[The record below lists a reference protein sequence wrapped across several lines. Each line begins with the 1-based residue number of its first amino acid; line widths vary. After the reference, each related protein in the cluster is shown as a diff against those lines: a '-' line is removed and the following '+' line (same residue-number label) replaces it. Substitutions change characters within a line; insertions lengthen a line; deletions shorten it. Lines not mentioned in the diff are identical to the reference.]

1 MKKKF
6 KFVTLKKR
14 NLFKTRKWFNKTFIF
29 IIFKSFEFIFTDR
42 SINYKANLN
51 IWPLFSNLFLGIIY
65 FYDFY

>member
-14 NLFKTRKWFNKTFIF
+14 NLFKTRKWLNKTF
-29 IIFKSFEFIFTDR
+29 EFISTDR